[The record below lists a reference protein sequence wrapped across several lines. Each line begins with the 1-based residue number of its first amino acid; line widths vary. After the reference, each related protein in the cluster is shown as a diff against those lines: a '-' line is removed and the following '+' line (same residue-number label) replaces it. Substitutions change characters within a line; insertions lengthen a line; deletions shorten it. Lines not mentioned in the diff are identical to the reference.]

1 MYKGF
6 VFGKF
11 LPFHK
16 GHEAMIRFALDQCDF
31 LSVLIC
37 CSDKEKIPAA
47 LRKSWME
54 ETFPNEPKIRFQILN
69 YKEDELPNTSVSS
82 ESVSE
87 IWSQKFMELF
97 PDYQAVIT
105 SELYGD
111 YIASF
116 MKIDHIP
123 FDPPRV
129 HYPVS
134 ATQIR
139 KNPFL
144 LWNFLPES
152 VKPHYCLKVVI
163 LGTEST
169 GKTTLTQNLAKALNA
184 AFVLEAGRDV
194 IPDSTAF
201 TSEDIHRVAIEHAA
215 RISAAQRT
223 ASPLIII
230 DTDIH
235 ITKSYARFS
244 LGFDY
249 PIPDEIYHVNR
260 AQLYLYLNNDVPF
273 IQDGT
278 RLGEEDRDLLDA
290 SHRQILAE
298 QEVNYVEVR
307 GSWEERLEQ
316 ALAEIRKLTEGIT
329 FPGRTFS

>member
-1 MYKGF
+1 MVKAF

-16 GHEAMIRFALDQCDF
+16 GHEGMIRFALEHCD
-31 LSVLIC
+31 LLTVLIC
-37 CSDKEKIPAA
+37 CSDKELIPAEV
-47 LRKSWME
+47 RKSWIA
-54 ETFPNEPKIRFQILN
+54 ETFPDEPRIRFQVLN
-69 YKEDELPNTSVSS
+69 YHEADLPNTSVSS

-87 IWSQKFMELF
+87 IWSKKFLELF

-105 SELYGD
+105 SEKYGD

-116 MKIDHIP
+116 MNIVHIP
-123 FDPPRV
+123 FDPPRIL
-129 HYPVS
+129 YPVS

-139 KNPFL
+139 QNPL
-144 LWNFLPES
+144 QEWHFLPES
-152 VKPHYCLKVVI
+152 VQTHYCFKVVI

-194 IPDSTAF
+194 ISDSTEF
-201 TSEDIHRVAIEHAA
+201 TEEDIQRVAVEHAS
-215 RISAAQRT
+215 RIAAAQRT
-223 ASPLIII
+223 ASPLLVI

-244 LGFDY
+244 LGVEFEV
-249 PIPDEIYHVNR
+249 PDEIYEINR
-260 AQLYLYLNNDVPF
+260 ADLYLYLTNDVEF
-273 IQDGT
+273 VQDGT
-278 RLGEEDRDLLDA
+278 RLSEEQRNALDG

-298 QEVNYVEVR
+298 QGIRFVEIS
-307 GSWEERLEQ
+307 GTWEARFEQ
-316 ALAEIRKLTEGIT
+316 AIAAIRQLTAGIT
-329 FPGRTFS
+329 LPGRTSF